1 MSNYFDPEE
10 HKYYIDDIEVP
21 GHTSVLPEQEYYVSK
36 QRLEELRE
44 QGKEDHSLIKMY
56 FDTRE
61 IFNEPMLLA
70 LDIMLKE
77 HKEFGEIRL
86 YEKPLF
92 CEKHMFAGTPD
103 LICESAIIDFKRSFN
118 NKYYHALQLA
128 GQYILAMENKVI
140 HDCKNWYIA
149 YYQNSKFRLKSVYVP
164 EAEDMFLRCID
175 RYYIDQEIQ
184 KYLKGESDG

>member
-92 CEKHMFAGTPD
+92 CEKHMFAKQIKKRNTIFLCNISILTINNLAHNVFHNPKKSRKP
-103 LICESAIIDFKRSFN
+103 LESFINIS
-118 NKYYHALQLA
+118 
-128 GQYILAMENKVI
+128 KVI
-140 HDCKNWYIA
+140 N
-149 YYQNSKFRLKSVYVP
+149 
-164 EAEDMFLRCID
+164 
-175 RYYIDQEIQ
+175 
-184 KYLKGESDG
+184 